1 MYLCTGKAWY
11 LCTGKTR
18 LLSIVEVPRAHP
30 PTLPGE
36 HIPALKKFFG
46 ILLVCQLVPRFF
58 SQAALYLVFYFPISY
73 SGTPSRE
80 THKEDTYIFRD
91 KISPKSHNLKE
102 K

>member
-1 MYLCTGKAWY
+1 MDSMYAQGLITDEVGVSVYWEDQLVYLCTGKAWY

-30 PTLPGE
+30 PPLMGE

-58 SQAALYLVFYFPISY
+58 HKLLYTWSSVIKF
-73 SGTPSRE
+73 
-80 THKEDTYIFRD
+80 
-91 KISPKSHNLKE
+91 SPKVTI
-102 K
+102 

>member
-1 MYLCTGKAWY
+1 MY

-58 SQAALYLVFYFPISY
+58 HKLLSTWSSISY

-80 THKEDTYIFRD
+80 THKEHMDIFRD
-91 KISPKSHNLKE
+91 KNFPQKSQFKRRVITQPQF